1 MRDYR
6 MVMDEILKKEVE
18 AGNLPGASALV
29 LHKGK
34 EIYYGAFGMA
44 DAEEGRPMKRDTI
57 IRLFSMTKPVTAVA
71 VMILAERGLIDLH
84 DPIGYYLPE
93 FWDAKVWQEGG
104 EPVAA
109 NRPITIWDLLNMNS
123 GIPYPDG
130 AHEPGRR
137 IGEIFG
143 RLIDRR
149 LAGETV
155 TTRDY
160 MREIAKVPLCF
171 HPGEKWMYGLSADVL
186 GAMVEAV
193 SGMKFG
199 TFLKKEIFDP
209 LEMKDTGFFVPEEKR
224 ERFAQIYL
232 YDQNRAKV
240 APSLD
245 CHLGVYYGED
255 VAFES
260 GGAGLVSTLDDYAHF
275 ACMLSGDGTYQGKR
289 ILGRRTVEFMRKDA
303 LSQAQKDD
311 FYWNAVDGY
320 GYGCLMRTLLDPVTE
335 GVAGNVG
342 TFGWDGW
349 TGNFVVM
356 DPKDQLV
363 FLYFVQRG
371 DFGNQQIVRRL
382 RMATMGRLDELN
394 ETNELTVLGE

>member
-1 MRDYR
+1 MKNYKEI
-6 MVMDEILKKEVE
+6 MDQVLKKEVE

-29 LHKGK
+29 LHEGK
-34 EIYYGAFGMA
+34 ELYFGAFGMA
-44 DAEEGRPMKRDTI
+44 DEQEAQPMKRDTI

-84 DPIGYYLPE
+84 DPIAWYLPE
-93 FWDAKVWQEGG
+93 FGETKVWQDGG
-104 EPVAA
+104 ESVSM
-109 NRPITIWDLLNMNS
+109 NRPLTIWDLLNMTS
-123 GIPYPDG
+123 GIPYPDE

-137 IGEIFG
+137 MARLFGE
-143 RLIDRR
+143 LVDRR
-149 LAGETV
+149 LKGETV

-160 MREIAKVPLCF
+160 VREIAKIPTCF
-171 HPGEKWMYGLSADVL
+171 QPGEKWMYGLSADVL

-193 SGMKFG
+193 SGMRYG
-199 TFLKKEIFDP
+199 EFLKKEIFDP
-209 LEMKDTGFFVPEEKR
+209 LDMKDTGFFVPESKKD
-224 ERFAQIYL
+224 RFAQIYL
-232 YDQNRAKV
+232 YDPKQGRI

-245 CHLGVYYGED
+245 CHLAVYYGED

-275 ACMLSGDGTYQGKR
+275 ATMMVQGGIWQGKR
-289 ILGRRTVEFMRKDA
+289 ILGSRTVQFMQKDA
-303 LSQAQKDD
+303 LSQAQKENC
-311 FYWNAVDGY
+311 YWNAVDGF

-335 GVAGNVG
+335 GVFGNAGA
-342 TFGWDGW
+342 FGWDGW

-371 DFGNQQIVRRL
+371 DFGNVQIVRRL
-382 RMATMGRLDELN
+382 RAVTYGALDEL
-394 ETNELTVLGE
+394 

>member
-1 MRDYR
+1 MKNYKEL
-6 MVMDEILKKEVE
+6 MDQVLRREVE

-29 LHKGK
+29 LHNGK

-44 DAEEGRPMKRDTI
+44 DKEEGRPMARDAM

-84 DPIGYYLPE
+84 DPVAYYLPE
-93 FWDAKVWQEGG
+93 FWETKVWEDGQE
-104 EPVAA
+104 VALK
-109 NRPITIWDLLNMNS
+109 RPITIWDLLNMTS
-123 GIPYPDG
+123 GIPYPDEG
-130 AHEPGRR
+130 HEPGRR
-137 IGEIFG
+137 MAKLFG
-143 RLIDRR
+143 DLVDRR
-149 LAGETV
+149 LRGETV

-160 MREIAKVPLCF
+160 MREITKIPTCF
-171 HPGEKWMYGLSADVL
+171 QPGKKWTYGLSADVL

-193 SGMKFG
+193 SGMRYG
-199 TFLKKEIFDP
+199 EFLKKEIFEP
-209 LEMKDTGFFVPEEKR
+209 LDMKDTGFFVPEGKKD
-224 ERFAQIYL
+224 RFAQIYL
-232 YDQNRAKV
+232 YDQKQGKI

-245 CHLGVYYGED
+245 CHLAVYYGED

-275 ACMLSGDGTYQGKR
+275 AQMMIQGGVYNGRR
-289 ILGRRTVEFMRKDA
+289 ILGSRTVAFMQKDA
-303 LSQAQKDD
+303 LTQAQKDD
-311 FYWNAVDGY
+311 LYWNAVDGF

-335 GVAGNVG
+335 GLFGNEGV
-342 TFGWDGW
+342 FGWDGW

-371 DFGNQQIVRRL
+371 DFGNVQIVRKL
-382 RMATMGRLDELN
+382 RAVTYGALDEL
-394 ETNELTVLGE
+394 E